1 MAQPAQPFF
10 HICRTCRQSLR
21 GSSWSKPVR
30 SFSTTPAKRKVIPS
44 FSPTSSPEFDELLL
58 TWRNKVF
65 MPAAVES
72 HHRDLMYKTSQQ
84 PTLVNEPGV
93 TVTMDD
99 GEEIKLE
106 PRHAFDKP
114 NMQKSLK
121 QLAKFLDGNDSDT
134 YWSNLLPFLKGL
146 VSAQLKLPG
155 TYASKLAR
163 KACEVGK
170 EHIIISAAAKPKE
183 MGISLRQHDVARELM
198 LGLHNHAVLAGFEGP
213 ELETISRRAEHV
225 ARMLEDQLHTGDKLR
240 EGECDA
246 RKDPVVLAVLLEL
259 AAERALHRY
268 DGKDEDGQ
276 VANYA
281 TKLLYLEG
289 RKPVPGLESSPAHE
303 QNHALVQLIPIQNSI
318 KWALEVDS
326 VRNSRFANQLNSELK
341 NLTEL
346 MDILARNL
354 RAAVGDKPRRGLQM
368 YNQLNGKPTDALSS
382 TPSASPA

>member
-1 MAQPAQPFF
+1 
-10 HICRTCRQSLR
+10 
-21 GSSWSKPVR
+21 
-30 SFSTTPAKRKVIPS
+30 
-44 FSPTSSPEFDELLL
+44 
-58 TWRNKVF
+58 

-84 PTLVNEPGV
+84 ATLVNEPGV

-114 NMQKSLK
+114 NMRKSLK
-121 QLAKFLDGNDSDT
+121 QLARFLDGNESDT
-134 YWSNLLPFLKGL
+134 YWSNLLPFLRGL

-155 TYASKLAR
+155 VFASKLTR

-170 EHIIISAAAKPKE
+170 EHIIISAVAKPKD

-259 AAERALHRY
+259 AAERALHRH
-268 DGKDEDGQ
+268 DGTDKDGQ
-276 VANYA
+276 VASYA
-281 TKLLYLEG
+281 TRLLHLEG
-289 RKPVPGLESSPAHE
+289 RKPNSDIESLSAHE
-303 QNHALVQLIPIQNSI
+303 QNHALVQSIPIQNSI
-318 KWALEVDS
+318 KWALKVDS
-326 VRNSRFANQLNSELK
+326 VKNSQLGYQLNTELK
-341 NLTEL
+341 GLTKIV
-346 MDILARNL
+346 DSLARNV
-354 RAAVGDKPRRGLQM
+354 RAALGDKPRRGLEM
-368 YNQLNGKPTDALSS
+368 YDQLNGKATDAARPNSQRL
-382 TPSASPA
+382 TC

>member
-1 MAQPAQPFF
+1 
-10 HICRTCRQSLR
+10 
-21 GSSWSKPVR
+21 
-30 SFSTTPAKRKVIPS
+30 VIPS
-44 FSPTSSPEFDELLL
+44 FSPTSNPEFDELLL
-58 TWRNKVF
+58 AWRDKVF

-114 NMQKSLK
+114 NMRKSLI
-121 QLAKFLDGNDSDT
+121 QLAKFLDGNESDT

-155 TYASKLAR
+155 TFASKLTR

-170 EHIIISAAAKPKE
+170 ENIIISAVAKPKE

-240 EGECDA
+240 DGECDA

-259 AAERALHRY
+259 AAERAVHRY
-268 DGKDEDGQ
+268 DGMDKDGQ

-289 RKPVPGLESSPAHE
+289 RKPGSGLENSSPDE
-303 QNHALVQLIPIQNSI
+303 QNHALVQLIPIQNSME
-318 KWALEVDS
+318 WALKVDT
-326 VRNSRFANQLNSELK
+326 VTNSRFGNQLNSELK
-341 NLTEL
+341 SLTEL
-346 MDILARNL
+346 IDNLVRKL

-368 YNQLNGKPTDALSS
+368 YDQLNGKPTDATRSI
-382 TPSASPA
+382 PSASPAEVGKEEEQP